1 MYDFTSYA
9 LNLIYKNFFF
19 LLYYLFYFYLFFQW
33 GWDLLKPTAKWGPQK
48 AHLKELKRL
57 KAEAESES
65 SKVIGI
71 ENAAFEDERL

>member
-1 MYDFTSYA
+1 MKSDFKIS
-9 LNLIYKNFFF
+9 LFLFNLIF
-19 LLYYLFYFYLFFQW
+19 LKLFLFQW

-48 AHLKELKRL
+48 AHLKELRRL
-57 KAEAESES
+57 KAEAERDS